1 MTFPVRIGFGA
12 WSLPPHPVFELLA
25 FAVALALLRRARRQD
40 PLAAAQRSTVLIG
53 GLAGALLGAK
63 GLVLLEHRA
72 LVAGD
77 PRQALALLLMGKTVV
92 GALLGGLVGV
102 ELTKAAIGLRRST
115 GDLFVLPLLAGI
127 AIGRIGCFL
136 TGLDDHTHGLP
147 TTLPWGVDFG
157 DGIPR
162 HPTQL
167 YEIGFLLLLALAL
180 RFGSRRT
187 WPEGRRFQL
196 FLGAYLAFRLGVDA
210 LKPTQPL
217 AAGLGAI
224 QWAALL
230 GLIWCLVAALA
241 DSRRRS

>member
-1 MTFPVRIGFGA
+1 MDGREAGLKESATVRCGMPCGMR
-12 WSLPPHPVFELLA
+12 LG
-25 FAVALALLRRARRQD
+25 RRQPRRGRKAVGS
-40 PLAAAQRSTVLIG
+40 PLRL
-53 GLAGALLGAK
+53 GAL
-63 GLVLLEHRA
+63 GL
-72 LVAGD
+72 
-77 PRQALALLLMGKTVV
+77 LALLLMGKTGV
-92 GALLGGLVGV
+92 GALVGGLVGV

-210 LKPTQPL
+210 LKPMQPL

>member
-1 MTFPVRIGFGA
+1 MILWPQPSA
-12 WSLPPHPVFELLA
+12 
-25 FAVALALLRRARRQD
+25 AL
-40 PLAAAQRSTVLIG
+40 
-53 GLAGALLGAK
+53 
-63 GLVLLEHRA
+63 
-72 LVAGD
+72 
-77 PRQALALLLMGKTVV
+77 
-92 GALLGGLVGV
+92 
-102 ELTKAAIGLRRST
+102 
-115 GDLFVLPLLAGI
+115 F
-127 AIGRIGCFL
+127 GRIGCFL

-147 TTLPWGVDFG
+147 TSLPWGVDFG

-180 RFGSRRT
+180 RFGPRRT

-196 FLGAYLAFRLGVDA
+196 FLGVYLAFRLGVDA